1 MIEPKLYKNNQ
12 WIVLYKGEII
22 YMDIKFKMAPT
33 RQNLTLS
40 YTKKKTKNT
49 SLKILNHLKR
59 SWLKLTLYDPLLS
72 F

>member
-40 YTKKKTKNT
+40 YTKKKPKNILKVFSKNT
-49 SLKILNHLKR
+49 
-59 SWLKLTLYDPLLS
+59 
-72 F
+72 

>member
-12 WIVLYKGEII
+12 WIVLYKGQII

-33 RQNLTLS
+33 RQNLIFS
-40 YTKKKTKNT
+40 YKKKKKKT
-49 SLKILNHLKR
+49 
-59 SWLKLTLYDPLLS
+59 